1 MHWEASRNLP
11 QDEDVLYLDRF
22 LGYLGKCASKA
33 SLPETL
39 SKFQT
44 LMMHMLKHLMR
55 SVLMSVAY
63 SEMCKIKW
71 MDGYM
76 DSG

>member
-1 MHWEASRNLP
+1 ML
-11 QDEDVLYLDRF
+11 V
-22 LGYLGKCASKA
+22 KA
-33 SLPETL
+33 SLPETI

-44 LMMHMLKHLMR
+44 LMMYMLKHLVR
-55 SVLMSVAY
+55 SVLMSVFY
-63 SEMCKIKW
+63 SEMRKIKW